1 MKESNCSSPSVVST
15 VADVTGGGRD
25 RSGSGTNFS
34 TTKRETVMLPKFS
47 GDEKTAFL
55 KYSITQFG
63 KSSGMDILLSMSLNI
78 GPQCF

>member
-47 GDEKTAFL
+47 GDEKTTFL
-55 KYSITQFG
+55 KYQYG